1 MPTLI
6 ASQISVRRLRDEDE
20 PLLVQMYDAF
30 TPKDLALGLPPCDPV
45 RRQAWLASLRAGTN
59 LVAVA
64 GGRIVGHLALMR
76 VGHSAEMALFVHP
89 GFRRQGIA
97 TTLTHG
103 AMEEARAQGARF
115 LWALISSE
123 NSAART
129 GLLKF
134 GFHTNWEGM
143 GEVQMVYRL

>member
-1 MPTLI
+1 MPTLT

-20 PLLVQMYDAF
+20 PLLVQMYEAF
-30 TPKDLALGLPPCDPV
+30 TTRDLALGLPPRDPV
-45 RRQAWLASLRAGTN
+45 RRQAWLASVRPGAN

-64 GGRIVGHLALMR
+64 EGRIAGHLVLMR

-89 GFRRQGIA
+89 DFRRQGIA
-97 TTLTHG
+97 TALTQAAVG
-103 AMEEARAQGARF
+103 EVRTQGAWF
-115 LWALISSE
+115 LWVLISSN

-134 GFHTNWEGM
+134 GFHTNWEGL
-143 GEVQMVYRL
+143 GEAQMVYRL